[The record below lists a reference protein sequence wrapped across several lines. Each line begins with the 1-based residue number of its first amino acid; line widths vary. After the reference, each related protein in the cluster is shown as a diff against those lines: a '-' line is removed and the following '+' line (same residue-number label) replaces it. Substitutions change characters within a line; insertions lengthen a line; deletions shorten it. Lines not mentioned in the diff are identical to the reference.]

1 MKSAMKMAPDVEM
14 EAADNA
20 AVEDKARRKTRAED
34 ADAKAKEDADENHQ
48 KELKKRHKAFV
59 KMYDG
64 AAYLL
69 NVQPGDTVIEISKK
83 LKHLRKGGQKMEH
96 GVLTPA
102 NFTVESP
109 PGHSVCLAVSHK
121 PMPVD
126 KEGIRHWAIQMRPG
140 AHACRD
146 AAGSA
151 DQE

>member
-1 MKSAMKMAPDVEM
+1 MKSAMKMAPDMEM

-34 ADAKAKEDADENHQ
+34 AVAEAKEDADEDQ

-83 LKHLRKGGQKMEH
+83 LKHLRQEGQKMKH

-102 NFTVESP
+102 THFDESP
-109 PGHSVCLAVSHK
+109 QGHSVCLAVS
-121 PMPVD
+121 PNTMPVD
-126 KEGIRHWAIQMRPG
+126 KEGIRR
-140 AHACRD
+140 
-146 AAGSA
+146 S
-151 DQE
+151 